1 MRKTRAAALLVVATA
16 VGTLSWTSPAA
27 AEDVPSGRFEQTIV
41 LAHIPDTPVHQAVAV
56 DATATSLLP
65 VTVSA
70 AGVCTL
76 QQLAGGAVIVATGP
90 GTCTVTVSQPG
101 DDRWLPAPDVDQA
114 FAFVG
119 AGSAGVE
126 VTLDGPQVLIAA
138 KGLPL
143 EVPVSVSPDDPAGVT
158 PTGSVTVTPGQI
170 PGGPSCTGCEPVS
183 APLDPLG
190 KATVVLPGAL
200 TTGLTPGAYSLTIDY
215 AGDSIYGQQQLI
227 VPGARI
233 VPPGGVIEGTAPIVV
248 SLGDSYISGEA
259 GRWAGNAFASD
270 EAWRTDTGANAYL
283 DLGGIAESIPGC
295 HRSASAEIHIE
306 QAGANV
312 VSVNLACSG
321 AQTATTNVTPE
332 QFTPGL
338 DYFQREQIG
347 QRSQTLELYRL
358 ASANPERI
366 RMVVLSIGG
375 NDFHF
380 GTIVKT
386 CLLQYLFSVSRTPC
400 SKLSSVT
407 DMFAPANVK
416 VQTAAITGA
425 IRNIDDAM
433 AEAGYTSDE
442 WTLLVQNYP
451 SPVPE
456 SGSRVRYGEG
466 ALSGRQTTGG
476 CGMFNAD
483 MAYANDVMLDTIS
496 STIRRATRLSGLP
509 NVEFLDLRRA
519 YVGNRLCEKGV
530 DLVGALNEVE
540 RWTDSNALLNSE
552 WVAPIRFESA
562 IPVGSPY
569 MLQESMHPNYW
580 GQLANQVCVK
590 LAWNGGDVRGGAC
603 VRGDGA
609 YDPNPDTNRAYP
621 VMVLQTDD

>member
-1 MRKTRAAALLVVATA
+1 MTMRRMLTATLVLSVVATVA
-16 VGTLSWTSPAA
+16 LAGPTA
-27 AEDVPSGRFEQTIV
+27 AEDLPSGQFEQTVV
-41 LAHIPDTPVHQAVAV
+41 LAHIPDTPVHQVVTV

-65 VTVSA
+65 VDVSV
-70 AGVCTL
+70 AGTCTL
-76 QQLAGGAVIVATGP
+76 QQLAGGSAIVATGA
-90 GTCTVTVSQPG
+90 GICTVTATQAG
-101 DDRWLPAPDVDQA
+101 DDRWLPAPPVQQA

-119 AGSAGVE
+119 GGSAGVE
-126 VTLDGPQVLIAA
+126 VTLDGPQVLLAA
-138 KGLPL
+138 QGLPL
-143 EVPVSVSPDDPAGVT
+143 EVPVSVGPDDPAGVT

-170 PGGPSCTGCEPVS
+170 PGGPTCTGCEPVS
-183 APLDPLG
+183 APLDSQG
-190 KATVVLPGAL
+190 KATLILPGAL
-200 TTGLTPGAYSLTIDY
+200 TAGLAPGAYSLTVDY
-215 AGDSIYGQQQLI
+215 PGDSVYDQQELI
-227 VPGARI
+227 VPGVRI
-233 VPPGGVIEGTAPIVV
+233 VPPGGAIEGTAPIVV

-380 GTIVKT
+380 GSIVKT

-400 SKLSSVT
+400 SKLTSVT
-407 DMFAPANVK
+407 DLFGPANVK
-416 VQTAAITGA
+416 AQTAAITGA

-433 AEAGYTSDE
+433 TEAGYTSDE

-456 SGSRVRYGEG
+456 SASRVRYGEG

-509 NVEFLDLRRA
+509 NIEFLDLRRA

-540 RWTDSNALLNSE
+540 RWTDGNALLNSE

-562 IPVGSPY
+562 LPVGSPY

-590 LAWNGGDVRGGAC
+590 LAWNGGDVRGGSC

-621 VMVLQTDD
+621 VMVLQDQG